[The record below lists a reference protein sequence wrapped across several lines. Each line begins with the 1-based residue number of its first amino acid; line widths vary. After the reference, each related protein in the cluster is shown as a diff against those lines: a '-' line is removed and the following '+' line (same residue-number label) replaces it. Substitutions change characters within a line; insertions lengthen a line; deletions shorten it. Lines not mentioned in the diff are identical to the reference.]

1 MKKVAAFFDID
12 GTLYRDSLLT
22 EVFKKFI
29 TYELVDRSKWYD
41 DVKPFFTKYDRR
53 QGDYDDYLMKIADI
67 YKSTLIGL
75 SKEHILHI
83 ADVVIAQKG
92 DRVYRFTRDAIAKHK
107 KMGHLV
113 FAVSGSPLELVE
125 VMAEKYGFDDYFGTI
140 YVTDGEGKYNGEVIP
155 MWDHISKAKALNML
169 VDKYDIDLKESFAY
183 GDTSGDFSMFQMTG
197 HPFAINPTKELLDII
212 KENQEVADKIN
223 IIVERKNVIYHL
235 KDKDIVAE

>member
-1 MKKVAAFFDID
+1 MKKIAAFFDID

-22 EVFKKFI
+22 EVFKKFV

-53 QGDYDDYLMKIADI
+53 QGEYDDYLMKIADI

-83 ADVVIAQKG
+83 ADVAISQKG
-92 DRVYRFTRDAIAKHK
+92 DRVYRFTRDAIVKHK
-107 KMGHLV
+107 QEGHLV
-113 FAVSGSPLELVE
+113 FAVSGSPLELVK

-140 YVTDGEGKYNGEVIP
+140 YVTDENGKYNGEVVP
-155 MWDHISKAKALNML
+155 MWDHISKAKALNEL
-169 VDKYDIDLKESFAY
+169 ASKYDIDLSASYAY

-212 KENQEVADKIN
+212 NDDKEVADKIN

-235 KDKDIVAE
+235 KYKDIIAE